1 MTKVPASGQKVLG
14 YAVQAFIG
22 NKLEAEQ
29 YSEQS
34 YKKVVGESTPGL
46 SQQPAEKKKVP
57 PKKSPKKK

>member
-1 MTKVPASGQKVLG
+1 
-14 YAVQAFIG
+14 VQAFIG